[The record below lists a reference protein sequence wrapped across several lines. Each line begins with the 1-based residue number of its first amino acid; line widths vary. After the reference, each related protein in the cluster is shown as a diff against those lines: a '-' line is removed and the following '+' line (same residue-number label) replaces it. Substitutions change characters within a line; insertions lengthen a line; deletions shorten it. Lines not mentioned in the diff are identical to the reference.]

1 MSRRKRLENLERRV
15 RGGEIELIMLDG
27 EVITITGNPQKIFAT
42 AIREQAGGS
51 LSRTTKLIARS
62 IKSFEPDG
70 GTMIDLARSLL
81 NSSRDDGWDECFI
94 SPLPSTPEPEPEPEA
109 KVIDISKGTQ

>member
-15 RGGEIELIMLDG
+15 RGGEIELIMSDG

-42 AIREQAGGS
+42 AIREQSAGD

-70 GTMIDLARSLL
+70 GALIDLARSLL
-81 NSSRDDGWDECFI
+81 NSSRDDGWDESFI
-94 SPLPSTPEPEPEPEA
+94 PPLPSNEEAKTEPEH
-109 KVIDISKGTQ
+109 KIIDISKGTQ